1 MRTQLETLSKRHMT
15 DFLDAV
21 QRSRKLHRNLVYA
34 PDSEERFGDLLKR
47 GRRRN
52 CAQFLISLNDSAEL
66 VGFVEIS
73 SIVRGFFDSAFL
85 GYYAFKPHAGK
96 GLMREGLASAIDRA
110 FGPLALHRLEAN
122 IQPANERSVNLVKSL
137 GFRLEGFSPRYLRV
151 AGVWRDHE
159 RWALLSDE
167 WQSPHAQA

>member
-1 MRTQLETLSKRHMT
+1 MRTQLERLSKRRT
-15 DFLDAV
+15 SDFLDAV
-21 QRSRKLHRNLVYA
+21 RRSRKLHRNLVYA
-34 PDSEERFGDLLKR
+34 PDTEERFGDLLKR

-52 CAQFLISLNDSAEL
+52 CAQFLITLRDSAEL

-85 GYYAFKPHAGK
+85 GYYAFKPHTGK
-96 GLMREGLASAIDRA
+96 GLMREGLASVIDRA
-110 FGPLALHRLEAN
+110 FGPLELHRLEAN
-122 IQPANERSVNLVKSL
+122 IQPANERSIKLVKSL

-167 WQSPHAQA
+167 WQSPLGEA

>member
-1 MRTQLETLSKRHMT
+1 METQLEPLSKRRMT

-21 QRSRKLHRNLVYA
+21 RRSRKLHRNLVYA

-47 GRRRN
+47 GRRQN
-52 CAQFLISLNDSAEL
+52 CAQFLISLEGSAEL

-96 GLMREGLASAIDRA
+96 GLMREGLAKVIDRA

-122 IQPANERSVNLVKSL
+122 IQPANERSINLVKSL

-167 WQSPHAQA
+167 WQSPKARI